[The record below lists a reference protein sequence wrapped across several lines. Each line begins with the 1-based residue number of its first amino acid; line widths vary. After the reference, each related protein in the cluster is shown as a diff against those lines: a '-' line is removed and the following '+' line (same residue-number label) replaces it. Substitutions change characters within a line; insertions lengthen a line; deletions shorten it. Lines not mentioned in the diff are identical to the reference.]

1 MLTLC
6 LGGDW
11 KLIIAYLTINNSTK
25 NINLLVCLFFCFFC
39 KSKMIQCKIYFK
51 MPNIYLLFAIFAK
64 YFMHKIFVKISKS
77 ASLYANKPML

>member
-1 MLTLC
+1 
-6 LGGDW
+6 
-11 KLIIAYLTINNSTK
+11 
-25 NINLLVCLFFCFFC
+25 
-39 KSKMIQCKIYFK
+39 